1 MNRSIAYG
9 KASKGC
15 TRWSP
20 GHIDGNWI
28 KKVTRDPELFFVAE
42 GDGAIEGPG
51 VGGFDS
57 RRGLMY
63 HPAAATPF
71 RSQGIGSCLLH

>member
-1 MNRSIAYG
+1 MPYRFSSASSNSLLSMNRSIAYG

-51 VGGFDS
+51 VGGFD
-57 RRGLMY
+57 
-63 HPAAATPF
+63 
-71 RSQGIGSCLLH
+71 